1 MPISIPE
8 DTWCKICGITRIED
22 VHTCEEAGADAIG
35 FNCYAR
41 STRFVDSKTIA
52 TLSRANSLT
61 SVALFV
67 DASATQVRK
76 IIDTAEI
83 DLLQFHGNEDPLFCE
98 QFGLPY
104 MKVLRMRAGID
115 LEAEAKRYT
124 TAWALMLDTF
134 VDGQPGG
141 TGSTFDWK
149 RWPKTTDSRWVL
161 AGGLTPQNVAA
172 GIEQLAPFGVDVSGG
187 VEGETRGQKD
197 RQKIFDFIQEV
208 RSVSGK

>member
-1 MPISIPE
+1 MPITNTSDI
-8 DTWCKICGITRIED
+8 WCKICGVTRIED

-35 FNCYAR
+35 FNCYAD
-41 STRFVDSKTIA
+41 SARFVDVKTIA
-52 TLSRANSLT
+52 RLSRANTLT

-67 DASATQVRK
+67 DASAVQVK
-76 IIDTAEI
+76 KVIDAAEI
-83 DLLQFHGNEDPLFCE
+83 DLLQFHGNEAPAFCE

-115 LEAEAKRYT
+115 LAAESLRYDS
-124 TAWALMLDTF
+124 AWALMLDTF

-141 TGSTFDWK
+141 TGSTFDWN
-149 RWPKTTDSRWVL
+149 RWPASTTSNWVL

-172 GIEQLAPFGVDVSGG
+172 GITALAPFGVDVSGG
-187 VEGETRGQKD
+187 VEGQTRGLKD
-197 RQKIFDFIQEV
+197 PQKIFDFIQEV